1 MAHRD
6 KTEIE
11 ENAVLI
17 TNWLV
22 DNSTEFE
29 QRGVSEE
36 SLAGAAKMSSDQTTT
51 AVDRLENTEVVVRD
65 PVALTRPPRF
75 LVKPG
80 RNWPPTRDKL
90 VAARAA
96 KSA

>member
-1 MAHRD
+1 MSHRE
-6 KTEIE
+6 KAEIE
-11 ENAVLI
+11 ESAARI
-17 TNWLV
+17 TSWLV

-29 QRGVSEE
+29 QSGVSEE
-36 SLAGAAKMSSDQTTT
+36 SLADAAGLSSEQATT
-51 AVDRLENTEVVVRD
+51 ALDRLENREVVVRD
-65 PVALTRPPRF
+65 PVALTKPPRF

>member
-1 MAHRD
+1 MAHSD
-6 KTEIE
+6 KAEIE
-11 ENAVLI
+11 ENAVLL

-29 QRGVSEE
+29 ERGVSEE
-36 SLAGAAKMSSDQTTT
+36 SLAPAGKMSADQATA
-51 AVDRLENTEVVVRD
+51 AVDRLENREVVVRD
-65 PVALTRPPRF
+65 PIALTRPPRF

-80 RNWPPTRDKL
+80 RNWPPTRDKV

>member
-1 MAHRD
+1 MSHRD
-6 KTEIE
+6 KAEIE
-11 ENAVLI
+11 ANAARI

-29 QRGVSEE
+29 QSGVSEE
-36 SLAGAAKMSSDQTTT
+36 SLADAAGLSAEQAMN

-65 PVALTRPPRF
+65 PVALTKPPRF

-80 RNWPPTRDKL
+80 RNWTPTRDKL
-90 VAARAA
+90 VSSRTAGHV
-96 KSA
+96 

>member
-6 KTEIE
+6 KAEIE
-11 ENAVLI
+11 ENAHRI

-29 QRGVSEE
+29 QSGVSEE
-36 SLAGAAKMSSDQTTT
+36 SLAGAANMSADQATT
-51 AVDRLENTEVVVRD
+51 AVDRLENHEVVVRD
-65 PVALTRPPRF
+65 PIALTRPPRF

-80 RNWPPTRDKL
+80 RNWPPTRDKV

>member
-1 MAHRD
+1 MAHSD
-6 KTEIE
+6 KAEIE
-11 ENAVLI
+11 ENAVLL

-29 QRGVSEE
+29 ERGVSEE
-36 SLAGAAKMSSDQTTT
+36 SLAGAGKMSADQATA
-51 AVDRLENTEVVVRD
+51 AVDRLENREVVVRD
-65 PVALTRPPRF
+65 PIALTRPPRF

-80 RNWPPTRDKL
+80 RNWPPTRDKV

>member
-1 MAHRD
+1 MAHHD
-6 KTEIE
+6 KAQIE
-11 ENAVLI
+11 ENAVRI

-29 QRGVSEE
+29 KSGVSEE
-36 SLAGAAKMSSDQTTT
+36 SLAGAAKMSAEQATT

-65 PVALTRPPRF
+65 PIALTRPPRF

-80 RNWPPTRDKL
+80 RNWSPVRDKL

>member
-6 KTEIE
+6 KAEIE
-11 ENAVLI
+11 ENAALI
-17 TNWLV
+17 TKWLA

-36 SLAGAAKMSSDQTTT
+36 SLADAVKISAEQATN
-51 AVDRLENTEVVVRD
+51 AVDRLENREVVVRD
-65 PVALTRPPRF
+65 PVALTKPPRF

-80 RNWPPTRDKL
+80 RNWPPT
-90 VAARAA
+90 
-96 KSA
+96 

>member
-1 MAHRD
+1 MAQHD
-6 KTEIE
+6 KAKIE
-11 ENAVLI
+11 ENAVRI

-29 QRGVSEE
+29 KSGVSEE
-36 SLAGAAKMSSDQTTT
+36 SLAGAAEMSAEQATT

-65 PVALTRPPRF
+65 PIALTRPPRF